1 MKSKTRHVYTALRDM
16 IEAGDYPDGTRL
28 PSETQL
34 AARYAVSRPTVA
46 SALAELVREGY
57 VVRRPGS
64 GTFVTI
70 DRQTVSSL
78 QRKTFGLLS
87 PKLGEVFEPISGR
100 IASLSHQNN
109 FNLLW
114 STPGEGD
121 AEASASFYVTAAE
134 RFVES
139 GIDGVFLVPL
149 EYFEAAETANRT
161 VVEHLEEAGVTIVL
175 IDSDICVF
183 PQRSRYDL
191 VGIDNVRTAYEATKH
206 YLSQGAE
213 RVDFVVRP
221 YSHSTVPERI
231 YGYQLALLH
240 HGITPEKEWIHRGN
254 AADTSFVEEC
264 LRRGSSNVI
273 CQNDATAIEF
283 MHALT
288 TLGVAIPEQT
298 RVIGFDDVRYS
309 RLARVPLTTSS
320 QPCEDIG
327 SVAVEMML
335 RRLAQPKASPLSVQL
350 QPSLVV
356 RASSV
361 LPAHHGDPSVKVGV
375 KSSNKPR
382 RAVSP

>member
-1 MKSKTRHVYTALRDM
+1 M
-16 IEAGDYPDGTRL
+16 IEGGEYPNGTRL
-28 PSETQL
+28 PSEHEL
-34 AARYAVSRPTVA
+34 AQRYEVSRPTVA
-46 SALAELVREGY
+46 SALAELVEAGY

-70 DRQTVSSL
+70 DRRTVSSL

-100 IASLSHQNN
+100 IASLSHHNN

-121 AEASASFYVTAAE
+121 AEASANFYMTAAE

-139 GIDGVFLVPL
+139 GVDGVFLVPL

-161 VVEHLEEAGVTIVL
+161 VVERLEAAGIPLVL
-175 IDSDICVF
+175 IDSDICAF
-183 PQRSRYDL
+183 PRRSSYDL
-191 VGIDNVRTAYEATKH
+191 VGIDNVRTAYEATRH

-213 RVDFVVRP
+213 RIDFVVRP

-231 YGYQLALLH
+231 HGYQLALLH
-240 HGITPEKEWIHRGN
+240 AGISPEAEWVHRGD

-264 LRRGSSNVI
+264 LDCGASNVI

-283 MHALT
+283 MHSLT
-288 TLGVAIPEQT
+288 TLGVAVPEQT

-309 RLARVPLTTSS
+309 RLARVPLTTSN

-327 SVAVEMML
+327 GVAVEMML
-335 RRLAQPKASPLSVQL
+335 RRLAQPETPSLSVQL
-350 QPSLVV
+350 RAPLVV
-356 RASSV
+356 RESSLLPARHGDRSLEVGAGYRENRRPSASS
-361 LPAHHGDPSVKVGV
+361 
-375 KSSNKPR
+375 
-382 RAVSP
+382 